1 MPKIKSPEAFSP
13 NMVLTAEDLQNHVDG
28 ANLLP
33 GVISDYLPIDAVA
46 GDDSLLIHDESV
58 LELKKVSLSQIF
70 LNPFPIV
77 TDSITGTTGGNFS
90 ILSQTGKSISIT
102 SGDVLNLN
110 SAGLITLGNDV
121 SITGKLDVAGK
132 VAINGTGAMKL
143 PVGTTAER
151 PATPVAG
158 DIRYNST
165 DEQAEVYSG
174 TVWKAVGGSPF
185 EASGGTITNVSGYR
199 IHTYTSSGA
208 FTPALN
214 SEGKVEVL
222 VVGGGGGGAYSQQ
235 GGGGG
240 GGDVKTAII
249 DIPKNTTPITIVVGV
264 GGGAGGGSGTYSL
277 FGQVAAGVGN
287 ITASGGAGGGGGQ
300 GGMSGS
306 GISGGAGSGSGGGGG
321 AGARTTQVAKY
332 DNLAGVGGEGFG
344 SSISGTLKVYG
355 GGGGGGNVN
364 GRVGGGGVGGTIHR
378 SGAPGLHGGGHGAS
392 SFFGGTAPV
401 PNSGSGGGGG
411 GYANQAGTAGAAGIV
426 IVRYRV
432 S

>member
-33 GVISDYLPIDAVA
+33 GVISEYAAIDAVA
-46 GDDSLLIHDESV
+46 GDDSLLIHDES
-58 LELKKVSLSQIF
+58 LLQLKKVSLDQIF

-77 TDSITGTTGGNFS
+77 TDSITGTTSGNFS

-110 SAGLITLGNDV
+110 SAGLITLGNNV
-121 SITGKLDVAGK
+121 SITGRLDVAGK

-151 PATPVAG
+151 PNTPVAG

-199 IHTYTSSGA
+199 IHTYTSSGV

-222 VVGGGGGGAYSQQ
+222 VVGGGGGGGSGQF

-240 GGDVKTAII
+240 GGEVKTAIV
-249 DIPKNTTPITIVVGV
+249 DIPKNTAPITVVVGV
-264 GGGAGGGSGTYSL
+264 GGGGAYGGSGTYSL
-277 FGQVAAGVGN
+277 FALGN
-287 ITASGGAGGGGGQ
+287 ITASGGAGGGGYA
-300 GGMSGS
+300 GGNSGS
-306 GISGGAGSGSGGGGG
+306 GLAASTGNFSSGGGGG
-321 AGARTTQVAKY
+321 GGARTASGY
-332 DNLAGVGGEGFG
+332 MFLGGGVGGEGFG
-344 SSISGTLKVYG
+344 SSISGTLKKYG
-355 GGGGGGNVN
+355 GGGGGAGSTYGQSSNYP
-364 GRVGGGGVGGTIHR
+364 GLGLDGGGRGANSNSAASVPEAN
-378 SGAPGLHGGGHGAS
+378 SGA
-392 SFFGGTAPV
+392 
-401 PNSGSGGGGG
+401 GGGGG
-411 GYANQAGTAGAAGIV
+411 QAYNNGGRAPSAGAAGIV